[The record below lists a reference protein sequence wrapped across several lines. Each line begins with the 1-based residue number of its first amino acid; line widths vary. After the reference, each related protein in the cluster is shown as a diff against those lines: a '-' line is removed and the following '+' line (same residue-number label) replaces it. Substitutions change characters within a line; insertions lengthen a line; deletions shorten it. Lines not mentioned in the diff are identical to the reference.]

1 MANNTQPA
9 DTYIALLD
17 RGHVQPPLLRAREG
31 VGERR
36 VTARGVL
43 GAGEEVGELLL
54 IRRRARAALDLRDGA
69 VDLHGARVEAGLEA
83 VLGEVA
89 GVRVDLLLGAVVRV
103 LDAARGVGV
112 VEFGLG
118 VVVVLRC
125 CGVV

>member
-1 MANNTQPA
+1 M
-9 DTYIALLD
+9 
-17 RGHVQPPLLRAREG
+17 
-31 VGERR
+31 
-36 VTARGVL
+36 TARGVL

-54 IRRRARAALDLRDGA
+54 VRHRARAALDLRDGA

-118 VVVVLRC
+118 VVVVG
-125 CGVV
+125 GVVVSCGNGRTEAGRWGCDGADGGDEVSESADSR

>member
-1 MANNTQPA
+1 M
-9 DTYIALLD
+9 
-17 RGHVQPPLLRAREG
+17 
-31 VGERR
+31 
-36 VTARGVL
+36 TARGVL

-54 IRRRARAALDLRDGA
+54 VRHRARAALDLRDGA

-112 VEFGLG
+112 VEFDLG
-118 VVVVLRC
+118 VACRWGAMLEATTMSITC
-125 CGVV
+125 AQYLEYA